1 MFQTLSSSFNTTR
14 QLRQHNAV
22 NTFNYFMQRAGQQ
35 WQDVLST
42 LSKEA
47 RRTDAQEGWLLL
59 IAPPFGVSK
68 QLLEQAGI
76 AASRVL
82 VLPAH
87 STPKLDMLVRDA
99 LTCSTCK
106 AVVTFVE
113 DTAQLADYEYLANK
127 YQTRLVNHV
136 AGTSTQH

>member
-1 MFQTLSSSFNTTR
+1 MLQTTAAPLTALR
-14 QLRQHNAV
+14 ALRQHNSV
-22 NTFNYFMQRAGQQ
+22 NTFPYFVQRSGQQ
-35 WQDVLST
+35 WQDVLHT
-42 LSKEA
+42 LSREA

-68 QLLEQAGI
+68 QLLEQAGVS
-76 AASRVL
+76 ANRVL

-106 AVVTFVE
+106 AVVTFV
-113 DTAQLADYEYLANK
+113 DDAQQLADYQYLANK
-127 YQTRLVNHV
+127 YQTRLVNHG
-136 AGTSTQH
+136 ATLSTKH